1 MYSCVYL
8 IRKVVE
14 KKIFYKKKFM
24 KCIFKYTRLYTN
36 YILVSVKMTSL
47 LWRSNLVNQS
57 QTNGSRKSIAY
68 DCHFSKSV

>member
-36 YILVSVKMTSL
+36 YILESVKKDL
-47 LWRSNLVNQS
+47 LVVEVKPCESVSNQWL
-57 QTNGSRKSIAY
+57 
-68 DCHFSKSV
+68 

>member
-24 KCIFKYTRLYTN
+24 KCIFKYTPLYTN
-36 YILVSVKMTSL
+36 YILDSVKNDL
-47 LWRSNLVNQS
+47 LLVEVKPCESVSNQWL
-57 QTNGSRKSIAY
+57 
-68 DCHFSKSV
+68 

>member
-24 KCIFKYTRLYTN
+24 KCIFEYTRLYTN
-36 YILVSVKMTSL
+36 YILDSVKNDL
-47 LWRSNLVNQS
+47 LLVEVKPCKSASNQWL
-57 QTNGSRKSIAY
+57 
-68 DCHFSKSV
+68 

>member
-24 KCIFKYTRLYTN
+24 KCIFEYTPLYTN
-36 YILVSVKMTSL
+36 YILDSVKNDL
-47 LWRSNLVNQS
+47 LLVEVKPCESVSNQW
-57 QTNGSRKSIAY
+57 
-68 DCHFSKSV
+68 F

>member
-24 KCIFKYTRLYTN
+24 KCIFEYTRLYTN
-36 YILVSVKMTSL
+36 YILDSVKNDL
-47 LWRSNLVNQS
+47 LVVEVKPCESVSNQW
-57 QTNGSRKSIAY
+57 
-68 DCHFSKSV
+68 F

>member
-24 KCIFKYTRLYTN
+24 KCIFEYTPLYTN
-36 YILVSVKMTSL
+36 YILDSVKKDL
-47 LWRSNLVNQS
+47 LFVEVKPCESVSNQW
-57 QTNGSRKSIAY
+57 
-68 DCHFSKSV
+68 F

>member
-36 YILVSVKMTSL
+36 YTLRISKKDLLVVEVKPCESV
-47 LWRSNLVNQS
+47 SNQWL
-57 QTNGSRKSIAY
+57 
-68 DCHFSKSV
+68 

>member
-36 YILVSVKMTSL
+36 YILDSVKNDL
-47 LWRSNLVNQS
+47 LVVEVNPCESVSNQWL
-57 QTNGSRKSIAY
+57 
-68 DCHFSKSV
+68 

>member
-24 KCIFKYTRLYTN
+24 KCIFKYTPLYTD
-36 YILVSVKMTSL
+36 YTLKSVKMTSL

-57 QTNGSRKSIAY
+57 QTNGSRKSMA
-68 DCHFSKSV
+68 

>member
-1 MYSCVYL
+1 MYSGVYL

-36 YILVSVKMTSL
+36 YTLRISKNDLLVVEVKPCESV
-47 LWRSNLVNQS
+47 SNQWL
-57 QTNGSRKSIAY
+57 
-68 DCHFSKSV
+68 

>member
-36 YILVSVKMTSL
+36 YILDSVKKDL
-47 LWRSNLVNQS
+47 LVVEVKPCESISNQWL
-57 QTNGSRKSIAY
+57 
-68 DCHFSKSV
+68 

>member
-24 KCIFKYTRLYTN
+24 KCIFKYTPLYTN
-36 YILVSVKMTSL
+36 YTFKISKKDLLVVEVEPCESV
-47 LWRSNLVNQS
+47 SNQW
-57 QTNGSRKSIAY
+57 
-68 DCHFSKSV
+68 F

>member
-24 KCIFKYTRLYTN
+24 KCIFEYTRLYTN
-36 YILVSVKMTSL
+36 YILDSVKNDL
-47 LWRSNLVNQS
+47 LLVEVKPILNQS
-57 QTNGSRKSIAY
+57 QTKGSRKSIA
-68 DCHFSKSV
+68 

>member
-24 KCIFKYTRLYTN
+24 KCIFEYTRLYTD
-36 YILVSVKMTSL
+36 YILDSVKNDL
-47 LWRSNLVNQS
+47 LLVEVKPCESDSNQWL
-57 QTNGSRKSIAY
+57 
-68 DCHFSKSV
+68 

>member
-36 YILVSVKMTSL
+36 YILESVKK
-47 LWRSNLVNQS
+47 RPPCCGG
-57 QTNGSRKSIAY
+57 QTL
-68 DCHFSKSV
+68 

>member
-24 KCIFKYTRLYTN
+24 KCIFEYTRLYTN
-36 YILVSVKMTSL
+36 YILDSVKNDL
-47 LWRSNLVNQS
+47 LLVEVKLCESVSNQWL
-57 QTNGSRKSIAY
+57 
-68 DCHFSKSV
+68 

>member
-24 KCIFKYTRLYTN
+24 KCIFEYTPLYTN
-36 YILVSVKMTSL
+36 YILDSVKNDL
-47 LWRSNLVNQS
+47 LFVEVKPYESVSNQWL
-57 QTNGSRKSIAY
+57 
-68 DCHFSKSV
+68 

>member
-36 YILVSVKMTSL
+36 YTLRISKNDLLVVEVKPCESV
-47 LWRSNLVNQS
+47 SNQWL
-57 QTNGSRKSIAY
+57 
-68 DCHFSKSV
+68 

>member
-24 KCIFKYTRLYTN
+24 KCIFEYTRLYTN
-36 YILVSVKMTSL
+36 YILGSVKNDL
-47 LWRSNLVNQS
+47 LLVEVKPYESVSNQWL
-57 QTNGSRKSIAY
+57 
-68 DCHFSKSV
+68 

>member
-24 KCIFKYTRLYTN
+24 KCIFEYTPLYTN
-36 YILVSVKMTSL
+36 YILDSVKNDL
-47 LWRSNLVNQS
+47 LLVEVKPCESVSNQWL
-57 QTNGSRKSIAY
+57 
-68 DCHFSKSV
+68 

>member
-36 YILVSVKMTSL
+36 YTLESVKKDL
-47 LWRSNLVNQS
+47 LVVEVKPCESVLNQWL
-57 QTNGSRKSIAY
+57 
-68 DCHFSKSV
+68 

>member
-36 YILVSVKMTSL
+36 YTFKISKNDLLVVEVKPCESV
-47 LWRSNLVNQS
+47 SNQWL
-57 QTNGSRKSIAY
+57 
-68 DCHFSKSV
+68 

>member
-36 YILVSVKMTSL
+36 YILDSVKNDL
-47 LWRSNLVNQS
+47 LVVEVKPCESVSNQRL
-57 QTNGSRKSIAY
+57 
-68 DCHFSKSV
+68 

>member
-24 KCIFKYTRLYTN
+24 KCIFEYTPLYTN
-36 YILVSVKMTSL
+36 YTFKISKKDLLVVEVKPCESV
-47 LWRSNLVNQS
+47 SNQW
-57 QTNGSRKSIAY
+57 
-68 DCHFSKSV
+68 F

>member
-36 YILVSVKMTSL
+36 YTLRISKKDLLFVEVKPCESVS
-47 LWRSNLVNQS
+47 NQWL
-57 QTNGSRKSIAY
+57 
-68 DCHFSKSV
+68 

>member
-24 KCIFKYTRLYTN
+24 KCIFEYTRLYTN
-36 YILVSVKMTSL
+36 YILDSVKNDL
-47 LWRSNLVNQS
+47 LLVEVKPCESASNQWL
-57 QTNGSRKSIAY
+57 
-68 DCHFSKSV
+68 

>member
-36 YILVSVKMTSL
+36 YTLESVKKDL
-47 LWRSNLVNQS
+47 LVVEVKPCESVSNQWL
-57 QTNGSRKSIAY
+57 
-68 DCHFSKSV
+68 

>member
-24 KCIFKYTRLYTN
+24 KCIFEYTPLYTD
-36 YILVSVKMTSL
+36 YTYRISKKALLVVEVKPS
-47 LWRSNLVNQS
+47 
-57 QTNGSRKSIAY
+57 
-68 DCHFSKSV
+68 